1 MADQLALSLVATPS
15 GTYHQRGVSSLQW
28 LFRAHFP
35 QLVARYEAEFAK
47 RLGKFRLERITKAVE
62 RFLGCG
68 DYRRGIARIQCT
80 NPDCRLEYFRPFSCS
95 VFHLCPSCSQKRT
108 LLLGEYMNEQ
118 LLLRLPHRQF
128 VFTIPK
134 VLRAFF
140 RHDKG
145 LHGEISRLVYGLVQD
160 FTSEAAG
167 KSIRCAA
174 LVVFQS
180 AGEFVRWNPHWH
192 GLFLEGGFDRHGRF
206 VHLSP
211 IDLAKMSA
219 CFRQRVIAFFL
230 ERKLLNERLANNMVN
245 WTHSGFSVDAS
256 IRIPAGSTETRQA
269 LAQYI
274 VRPPVSLQKLL
285 VDQGGTD
292 TVVYRAPYSDY
303 FHTDTKVFPA
313 IEFLVEVLQH
323 LPDSRSRLIRTYGLY
338 SSRTR
343 GTWSRCPHL
352 LRLAPEGWKRDH
364 QPQPSARI
372 GPPEEPQPEL
382 SVSARQSRAAWAR
395 LIKKVYEADPL
406 SCPRCHKP
414 MKVIAVITDP
424 AQVLKILRHLIRK
437 GTPPPG
443 LDPASLN

>member
-1 MADQLALSLVATPS
+1 VADQLALSLVATPS
-15 GTYHQRGVSSLQW
+15 GTYHQRGVSSLQR

-35 QLVARYEAEFAK
+35 QLAARYEAEFAK

-68 DYRRGIARIQCT
+68 HYRRGIARIQCT
-80 NPDCRLEYFRPFSCS
+80 NPDCRLEDFRPFSCS
-95 VFHLCPSCSQKRT
+95 VFHLCPSCSQKRP

-140 RHDKG
+140 RHDKR
-145 LHGEISRLVYGLVQD
+145 LHGEISRLVYGLVRD

-303 FHTDTKVFPA
+303 FHTDMKVFPA

-343 GTWSRCPHL
+343 GMWSRCPHL
-352 LRLAPEGWKRDH
+352 LRLAPEGWEARPSTPANRPH
-364 QPQPSARI
+364 RSARRAAARAVGVGQAEPRRM
-372 GPPEEPQPEL
+372 GPPDQEGLRGGPLGRQLAAERT
-382 SVSARQSRAAWAR
+382 ARA
-395 LIKKVYEADPL
+395 P
-406 SCPRCHKP
+406 
-414 MKVIAVITDP
+414 
-424 AQVLKILRHLIRK
+424 
-437 GTPPPG
+437 
-443 LDPASLN
+443 